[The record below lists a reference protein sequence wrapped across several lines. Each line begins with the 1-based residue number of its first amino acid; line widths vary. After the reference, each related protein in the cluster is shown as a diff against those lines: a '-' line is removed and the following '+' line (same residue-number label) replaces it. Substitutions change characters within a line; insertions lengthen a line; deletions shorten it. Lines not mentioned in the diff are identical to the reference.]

1 MKSDIL
7 VWEKKYETGIYPI
20 DFEHQVF
27 LSHINNLQW
36 AIEHNALEE
45 ELEVIAENLGR
56 YARFHFT
63 SEEYF
68 MKKINYPGLEAQ
80 KKLHNALLDSF
91 QSSYSLSKDYNAF
104 LDFLK
109 NWFIEHTVL
118 TDHKIGEYMKHKNID
133 IKDYTYSIFR

>member
-1 MKSDIL
+1 MQKDIL
-7 VWEKKYETGIYPI
+7 FWDKKYETGVYPI

-36 AIEHNALEE
+36 AIEHNAPKKELEE
-45 ELEVIAENLGR
+45 IAENLGR
-56 YARFHFT
+56 YAKFHFT

-68 MKKINYPGLEAQ
+68 MKKINYPGIDAQ
-80 KKLHNALLDSF
+80 KKLHSELLDSF
-91 QSSYSLSKDYNAF
+91 QSSYSLSEDYTAF

-109 NWFIEHTVL
+109 DWFIKHTVL